1 LLAGARLALRQKGGW
16 NYPTADKSQTAAK
29 WYSVVATKVAAATLT
44 LEFVVF

>member
-1 LLAGARLALRQKGGW
+1 LLAGARLALRQKRGW